1 MTTTMIDVSART
13 IRTALK
19 YLYRATPAGEAE
31 QKELLAAI
39 HRLEQSLMT
48 KK

>member
-1 MTTTMIDVSART
+1 MIDVSART

-39 HRLEQSLMT
+39 HRLEQALMT